1 MKHSIVKIFKSLSF
15 ALLLNTFLTLIVAI
29 FIIEQNFSYNK
40 IKNLDEQR
48 EIIKSLTNISRND
61 IELAKIQFNG
71 KSNMLLVKIDDL
83 KQLYAYDFV
92 GKYIIYSKNE
102 YMHDLDELVKIT
114 KDFNN
119 AAKMY
124 YVKNHKKDKENELRL
139 QQAFEKI
146 NKKLDELYIK
156 NVKYNQKKSAI
167 IAMMVYFQLFV
178 SLLTTIIYRKRLKQ
192 ILNDILY
199 LSSIRTFKKDYTMFT
214 LEGDAIAL
222 RMNKK
227 SNESI
232 DPSLIDPVTE
242 ILNHKG
248 LKVIYA
254 QKKNIKDSNF
264 ISVCV
269 LEIDNFS
276 KSNRKYPQELTQTI
290 LKKIAFSLSLFEQVT
305 DVMARTDYNQFTVIL
320 SRPTKEQCLK
330 DMEMIKQ
337 SINELK
343 FKTPDGEY
351 TNVTISG
358 GFVIKPKNKMLDESI
373 NQAKEILRVAKE
385 MGGNKIA
392 QLSDLAKL
400 DV

>member
-102 YMHDLDELVKIT
+102 YMHDLDKLVKIT

-119 AAKMY
+119 AAKQY

-156 NVKYNQKKSAI
+156 NVKYNQKK
-167 IAMMVYFQLFV
+167 V
-178 SLLTTIIYRKRLKQ
+178 
-192 ILNDILY
+192 
-199 LSSIRTFKKDYTMFT
+199 
-214 LEGDAIAL
+214 
-222 RMNKK
+222 
-227 SNESI
+227 
-232 DPSLIDPVTE
+232 P
-242 ILNHKG
+242 
-248 LKVIYA
+248 
-254 QKKNIKDSNF
+254 
-264 ISVCV
+264 
-269 LEIDNFS
+269 
-276 KSNRKYPQELTQTI
+276 
-290 LKKIAFSLSLFEQVT
+290 
-305 DVMARTDYNQFTVIL
+305 
-320 SRPTKEQCLK
+320 
-330 DMEMIKQ
+330 
-337 SINELK
+337 
-343 FKTPDGEY
+343 
-351 TNVTISG
+351 
-358 GFVIKPKNKMLDESI
+358 
-373 NQAKEILRVAKE
+373 
-385 MGGNKIA
+385 
-392 QLSDLAKL
+392 
-400 DV
+400 